1 MQQRAISHFCQNC
14 RAANPLGQEFCQRCG
29 TRLMLVVHPP
39 SMRVDCPDTT
49 PNEEHLLERLTILEN
64 TLARLAER
72 LEQGLKLLL
81 RQSETAYANHA
92 LVKSLVE
99 ILNECGVVDN
109 NRLESMWR
117 IECDKLHDDESES
130 PKKKSVA
137 KRPRKATRKAAG
149 GR

>member
-1 MQQRAISHFCQNC
+1 
-14 RAANPLGQEFCQRCG
+14 
-29 TRLMLVVHPP
+29 
-39 SMRVDCPDTT
+39 MRVECQDTT

-72 LEQGLKLLL
+72 LEQSLKLLL

-92 LVKSLVE
+92 LVKSLIE

-109 NRLESMWR
+109 HNLESKWR
-117 IECDKLHDDESES
+117 AECDKLHDDEPES
-130 PKKKSVA
+130 ARAKKS
-137 KRPRKATRKAAG
+137 RKVNRKAAG

>member
-1 MQQRAISHFCQNC
+1 MQQRAILHLCQKC

-29 TRLMLVVHPP
+29 TRLMLVVQPP
-39 SMRVDCPDTT
+39 SMRVDIPATT
-49 PNEEHLLERLTILEN
+49 PHEEHLLERMTLLEN

-81 RQSETAYANHA
+81 RQSETAYTNHA

-109 NRLESMWR
+109 DRLESMWR
-117 IECDKLHDDESES
+117 AECAKLDDKTPE
-130 PKKKSVA
+130 
-137 KRPRKATRKAAG
+137 
-149 GR
+149 

>member
-1 MQQRAISHFCQNC
+1 MQRAISYFCQNC

-29 TRLMLVVHPP
+29 TRLMLVVRPP
-39 SMRVDCPDTT
+39 SMRVECSDTT

-92 LVKSLVE
+92 LVKSLIE

-109 NRLESMWR
+109 NDLESRWR
-117 IECDKLHDDESES
+117 TECDKLHDDKSERPRS
-130 PKKKSVA
+130 NRNA
-137 KRPRKATRKAAG
+137 KRSRKLSRKAAG

>member
-1 MQQRAISHFCQNC
+1 
-14 RAANPLGQEFCQRCG
+14 
-29 TRLMLVVHPP
+29 MLVVRPP
-39 SMRVDCPDTT
+39 SMRVECSDTT

-64 TLARLAER
+64 TLARLADR

-92 LVKSLVE
+92 LVKSLIE

-109 NRLESMWR
+109 NDLESKWR
-117 IECDKLHDDESES
+117 TECDKLHDDESES
-130 PKKKSVA
+130 ARA
-137 KRPRKATRKAAG
+137 KRPPKKTRKVSRKAAG